1 MPHNLDA
8 NCIDQPLTGRS
19 QCLQQIPFSCDSF
32 DAAIAAHISRQKDKM
47 RCEPTMV
54 SHVSSIW
61 DAEETCDAFVF
72 QKNLAFRQE
81 ATSSSGVARPGDG
94 KQMASTSSSGCDR
107 MVEVSFHNIFFFGG
121 HQFIIFFVCQVIIV
135 AGK

>member
-72 QKNLAFRQE
+72 QKNSAFHQE
-81 ATSSSGVARPGDG
+81 GTSSSGVAHPGDC
-94 KQMASTSSSGCDR
+94 KQMASTSSSGFDR
-107 MVEVSFHNIFFFGG
+107 MVEVSFHNFIFGG
-121 HQFIIFFVCQVIIV
+121 HQFIIFFVSQLIIV